1 MKMTAIV
8 YDERMC
14 LHEDEGHPEQ
24 PDRIKA
30 IFRTIQGSGK
40 LDKCKMIPIRNA
52 TYDEILSVHT
62 ANHLSTMKS
71 ISGLDGAS
79 LMCLERI
86 YNSVY
91 LNKHSYD
98 CALLSAGGVIELCN
112 EVVSGNSD
120 NGIAIVRPPGHHA
133 ESNEA
138 MGFCL
143 FNNVAIAAKTMI
155 EKHGLQKIVIFDW
168 DIHHGNA
175 TQHMFEDDPRVLY
188 ISIHR
193 YDKGRFYPGSKDADP
208 CIIGK
213 GNGIGKNVNIGW
225 NTAGVHSMGDTEYI
239 YAYENLIKPML
250 EEYNPELIIVSA
262 GFDCA
267 QGDPLGG
274 MNVTPCGFNYLTSQL
289 MNFANGKI
297 VVALEGGYNLNSIS
311 TSMLACLMAL
321 LKEAPLPLKLGN
333 VSEIAVDAINTTKY
347 KHKPYWGFLQKN

>member
-1 MKMTAIV
+1 MTAIV

-14 LHEDEGHPEQ
+14 LHEEANHPEQ
-24 PDRIKA
+24 PERIRSIFNA
-30 IFRTIQGSGK
+30 INDSGR
-40 LDKCKMIPIRNA
+40 LNKCKLIPIRNA
-52 TYDEILSVHT
+52 THNEILSVHT
-62 ANHLSTMKS
+62 ANHLSNMKS
-71 ISGLDGAS
+71 IPGLDDMS
-79 LMCLERI
+79 LLSFEKM

-98 CALLSAGGVIELCN
+98 CALLSAGGVIVLC
-112 EVVSGNSD
+112 EEIVSDNST

-155 EKHGLQKIVIFDW
+155 KKHGLQRIVILDW
-168 DIHHGNA
+168 DVHHGNA

-193 YDKGRFYPGSKDADP
+193 YDKGLFYPGGKDADP
-208 CIIGK
+208 NMIGK

-225 NTAGVHSMGDTEYI
+225 NTGGYFSMGDTEYI
-239 YAYENLIKPML
+239 YAYENLIKPMI
-250 EEYNPELIIVSA
+250 EEYNPQLIIVSA

-274 MNVTPCGFNYLTSQL
+274 MNVTPSGFNYLTSQL

-297 VVALEGGYNLNSIS
+297 VIALEGGYNIDSIS
-311 TSMLACLMAL
+311 VSMLACLMAL

-333 VSEIAVDAINTTKY
+333 VSEVAINAVNTTKNA
-347 KHKPYWGFLQKN
+347 HKSHWGFLQKN